1 MKNYTTSVN
10 FPIGTGGYTHCW
22 TDKYPVTLVEVLSPS
37 RVVVQDANATIIS
50 GSAQDGSAEYK
61 YEPNP
66 KGSKEVYS
74 LRIGKNGLVDVWVK
88 VGESRKGGMRL
99 VLGQYEKY
107 EDPHF

>member
-10 FPIGTGGYTHCW
+10 FPIGTGGYTYCW

-37 RVVVQDANATIIS
+37 RVVVQDAKATIIS

-74 LRIGKNGLVDVWVK
+74 RRIGKNGLRDIWVR
-88 VGESRKGGMRL
+88 VGDSRKGGMRL